1 MEVQQGFKEGIFKL
15 PIVRK
20 TYKNPSIRFDPE
32 SGQDLGKMTVTGT
45 KRTYTLTL
53 APDKKERIKFI
64 TTITEQANGTFKQN
78 IKYSYRDLESG
89 LRDETFDF
97 EQFVNSSIDELRDLS
112 KKSRG
117 AKVSGIYR
125 GKDGNMYDKND
136 QLVST
141 KGVYR

>member
-1 MEVQQGFKEGIFKL
+1 M
-15 PIVRK
+15 
-20 TYKNPSIRFDPE
+20 
-32 SGQDLGKMTVTGT
+32 
-45 KRTYTLTL
+45 
-53 APDKKERIKFI
+53 AP
-64 TTITEQANGTFKQN
+64 FKQN